1 MNPRV
6 RSKGEMYFAR
16 KKFSSPV
23 SRTSVYSQQ
32 KRQQGN
38 QSNHCI
44 FIEQTNMA
52 TSQWSDN
59 DESNENVTSERNVS
73 SENSETNPDGSS
85 LENKGMFC
93 PPLST
98 RKRRKRL

>member
-6 RSKGEMYFAR
+6 RSRGKIYFAR
-16 KKFSSPV
+16 KKLSPPA
-23 SRTSVYSQQ
+23 SRTSVYSLR
-32 KRQQGN
+32 KRNQGN

-44 FIEQTNMA
+44 FSEQTNMA

-59 DESNENVTSERNVS
+59 DESNENVMSGRNVS
-73 SENSETNPDGSS
+73 SENSETNLDGSS

-93 PPLST
+93 PPVST
-98 RKRRKRL
+98 RKKP